1 MHWPSFIS
9 LMFIGILP
17 IVHSLYFSEL
27 YGLSWTLV
35 YTVPEAQFQH
45 LENPKL
51 AFATATSNSDC
62 LSQKVV
68 QLDGI
73 IS

>member
-1 MHWPSFIS
+1 M
-9 LMFIGILP
+9 GIY
-17 IVHSLYFSEL
+17 SRCEL
-27 YGLSWTLV
+27 
-35 YTVPEAQFQH
+35 VPEAQFQR

-51 AFATATSNSDC
+51 AFATATSNSDHS
-62 LSQKVV
+62 SQKVV